1 MLELGDGVVDLC
13 GVEPE
18 RFTPAPGATVHRNDD
33 QEDGHNAE
41 TVDDQE
47 SLTLLSG
54 HFGCGRFPQ
63 TEECKDSRIRD
74 PIAAK
79 ELDVGVPYEEQ
90 QRERNAE
97 GGKVL
102 DRDHQL
108 VEGTRHLQRDHEE
121 GHGESE
127 DCVAQGLDPRDT
139 LWAPRDSYSGFHDFP
154 PRSGVST
161 FTRAMKKNLVEK
173 VARLPRK
180 PGVYL
185 FKGAGDEILYVGKAG
200 DLRARV
206 RSYVQPTAM
215 LPHKTS
221 VLVQKAADLDYFVT
235 ESEVEALL
243 LESNLIK
250 EHDPRFNVI
259 LRDDKSYPYI
269 KVTLQNDYPR
279 VFVTRR
285 VVSDG
290 GRYFGPYT
298 HVKYL
303 RRNLAMIKD
312 LFPVRSCRYNL
323 LRERPS
329 RPCLDYHIHRCDAPC
344 VEYVS
349 REEYRAMISQV
360 VSFLEGDTRA
370 AERVVEAR
378 MRSAAERLQFERAAQ
393 YKRQL
398 DQLSEIRDGQRM
410 TSLSGDD
417 RDVVGLARLG
427 DEACGVVLR
436 VREGRLLDQE
446 RLVLGNVEGAPDEE
460 ALSLFLTRYYAR
472 AQDLPSEVLVPFDF
486 ADRPLLEEAV
496 RRRADRGIVFRVPK
510 RGDKARQVAL
520 AEKNALLYL
529 EERRLHAEART
540 ERAADNVLELQAELR
555 LTRIPRRIA
564 CVDISTIQGTDSVG
578 SIVTFENGKPRKA
591 GYRKFRI
598 KYIVEGQDDFAMMA
612 EVVERYFRGLLDHGE
627 ALPDLLVIDGGK
639 GQLSAAR
646 GVLEEMGVLDE
657 IDTIA
662 IAKREEEIYKPG
674 GRDPVWLPRRSRAL
688 QLVQHIR
695 NEAHRFAVAYHRSLR
710 TKRTI
715 ASELDRVA
723 GIGPRRRAALL
734 VHFGSTD
741 RIRQAPVDE
750 IAKVPGF
757 STKLAE
763 RVKAALE
770 VVEPEEATAS

>member
-1 MLELGDGVVDLC
+1 
-13 GVEPE
+13 
-18 RFTPAPGATVHRNDD
+18 
-33 QEDGHNAE
+33 
-41 TVDDQE
+41 
-47 SLTLLSG
+47 
-54 HFGCGRFPQ
+54 
-63 TEECKDSRIRD
+63 
-74 PIAAK
+74 
-79 ELDVGVPYEEQ
+79 
-90 QRERNAE
+90 
-97 GGKVL
+97 
-102 DRDHQL
+102 
-108 VEGTRHLQRDHEE
+108 
-121 GHGESE
+121 
-127 DCVAQGLDPRDT
+127 
-139 LWAPRDSYSGFHDFP
+139 
-154 PRSGVST
+154 
-161 FTRAMKKNLVEK
+161 MKKTLTEK
-173 VARLPRK
+173 IARLPRK

-185 FKGAGDEILYVGKAG
+185 FKTTDGEILYVGKAG
-200 DLRARV
+200 DLRGRV
-206 RSYVQPTAM
+206 RSYAQPSAA
-215 LPHKTS
+215 LPHKTA
-221 VLVQKAADLDYFVT
+221 VLVQKAVDLDYFVT

-269 KVTLQNDYPR
+269 KVTLQEDYPR

-285 VVSDG
+285 VVPDG
-290 GRYFGPYT
+290 ARYFGPYT

-349 REEYRAMISQV
+349 REEYRGMIDEV
-360 VSFLEGDTRA
+360 VRFLDGDTRA
-370 AERVVEAR
+370 AERVVGAR
-378 MRSAAERLQFERAAQ
+378 MQSAAERLQFERAAQ

-398 DQLSEIRDGQRM
+398 DQLSEIREGQRM

-417 RDVVGLARLG
+417 RDVVALAQLG

-446 RLVLGNVEGAPDEE
+446 RIVLGNVEGAGDGEV
-460 ALSLFLTRYYAR
+460 LSLFLTRYYSR
-472 AQDLPSEVLVPFDF
+472 AQELPPEVLVPFDF
-486 ADRPLLEEAV
+486 DDRPLLEEAV
-496 RRRADRGIVFRVPK
+496 RRRAGRVVVFRVPK

-520 AEKNALLYL
+520 AEKNARLHL
-529 EERRLHAEART
+529 EERRLRDEET
-540 ERAADNVLELQAELR
+540 TVRAADQVLELQAELR
-555 LTRIPRRIA
+555 LARIPRRIA
-564 CVDISTIQGTDSVG
+564 CVDISTIQGSDSVG

-612 EVVERYFRGLLDHGE
+612 EVVERYFRGVLDHGE
-627 ALPDLLVIDGGK
+627 PLPDLLVVDGGK

-646 GVLEEMGVLDE
+646 GVLEEMGILDE

-662 IAKREEEIYKPG
+662 LAKREEEIYRPG
-674 GRDPVWLPRRSRAL
+674 DRDPIWLPRRSRAL

-710 TKRTI
+710 SKRTI

-734 VHFGSTD
+734 VHFGSTE
-741 RIRQAPVDE
+741 RIRQAPVEE
-750 IAKVPGF
+750 IARVPGF
-757 STKLAE
+757 STTLAE

-770 VVEPEEATAS
+770 VVEAEEAAAS

>member
-1 MLELGDGVVDLC
+1 
-13 GVEPE
+13 
-18 RFTPAPGATVHRNDD
+18 
-33 QEDGHNAE
+33 
-41 TVDDQE
+41 
-47 SLTLLSG
+47 
-54 HFGCGRFPQ
+54 
-63 TEECKDSRIRD
+63 
-74 PIAAK
+74 
-79 ELDVGVPYEEQ
+79 
-90 QRERNAE
+90 
-97 GGKVL
+97 
-102 DRDHQL
+102 
-108 VEGTRHLQRDHEE
+108 
-121 GHGESE
+121 
-127 DCVAQGLDPRDT
+127 
-139 LWAPRDSYSGFHDFP
+139 
-154 PRSGVST
+154 
-161 FTRAMKKNLVEK
+161 MKKTLTEK
-173 VARLPRK
+173 IARLPRK

-185 FKGAGDEILYVGKAG
+185 FKTTDGEILYVGKAG

-206 RSYVQPTAM
+206 RSYAQPSAA
-215 LPHKTS
+215 LPHKTA
-221 VLVQKAADLDYFVT
+221 VLVQKAVDLDYFVT

-269 KVTLQNDYPR
+269 KVTLQEDYPR

-285 VVSDG
+285 VVPDG
-290 GRYFGPYT
+290 ARYFGPYT

-349 REEYRAMISQV
+349 REEYRGMIDEV
-360 VSFLEGDTRA
+360 VRFLDGDTRA
-370 AERVVEAR
+370 AERVVGAR
-378 MRSAAERLQFERAAQ
+378 MQSAAERLQFERAAQ

-398 DQLSEIRDGQRM
+398 DQLSEIREGQRM

-417 RDVVGLARLG
+417 RDIVALAQLG

-446 RLVLGNVEGAPDEE
+446 RIVLGNVEGAADGEV
-460 ALSLFLTRYYAR
+460 LSLFLTRYYSR
-472 AQDLPSEVLVPFDF
+472 AQELPPEVLVPFDF
-486 ADRPLLEEAV
+486 DDRPLLEEAV
-496 RRRADRGIVFRVPK
+496 RRRAGRVVVFRVPK

-520 AEKNALLYL
+520 AEKNARLHL
-529 EERRLHAEART
+529 EERRLRDEET
-540 ERAADNVLELQAELR
+540 TVRAADQVLELQAELR
-555 LTRIPRRIA
+555 LARIPRRIA
-564 CVDISTIQGTDSVG
+564 CVDISTIQGSDSVG

-612 EVVERYFRGLLDHGE
+612 EVVERYFRGVLDHGE
-627 ALPDLLVIDGGK
+627 PLPDLLVVDGGK

-646 GVLEEMGVLDE
+646 GVLEEMGILDE

-662 IAKREEEIYKPG
+662 LAKREEEIYRPG
-674 GRDPVWLPRRSRAL
+674 DRDPIWLPRRSRAL

-695 NEAHRFAVAYHRSLR
+695 NEAHRFAVTYHRSLR
-710 TKRTI
+710 SKRTI
-715 ASELDRVA
+715 ASELDRVP

-734 VHFGSTD
+734 VHFGSTE
-741 RIRQAPVDE
+741 RIRQAPVEE
-750 IAKVPGF
+750 IARVPGF
-757 STKLAE
+757 STTLAE

-770 VVEPEEATAS
+770 VVEAEEAAAS